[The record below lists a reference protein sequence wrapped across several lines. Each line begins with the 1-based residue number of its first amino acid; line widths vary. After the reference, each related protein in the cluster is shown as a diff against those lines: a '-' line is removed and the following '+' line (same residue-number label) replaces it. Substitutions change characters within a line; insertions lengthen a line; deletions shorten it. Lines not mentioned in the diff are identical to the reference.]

1 MSNSYAQYVNNT
13 YLICEKKLPAAKP
26 DEAEKSGARVP
37 PSDPALLRPLV
48 LSVSP
53 TAHGFLTVLFPS
65 DYYIPACW
73 RSVSRREASFLT
85 KKSAGGYFFSPVSRP
100 GRSPH
105 GDLCKVREDAP
116 SSAAQPGAVE
126 NNMRIIAF

>member
-100 GRSPH
+100 AGPLTGTYVRS
-105 GDLCKVREDAP
+105 VRMLP

>member
-53 TAHGFLTVLFPS
+53 TAHGLSL
-65 DYYIPACW
+65 I
-73 RSVSRREASFLT
+73 
-85 KKSAGGYFFSPVSRP
+85 
-100 GRSPH
+100 H
-105 GDLCKVREDAP
+105 
-116 SSAAQPGAVE
+116 
-126 NNMRIIAF
+126 I